1 MRMGCP
7 NAFAKRANCS
17 CSCVSSFFVIVK
29 ITVRKV
35 TIYFLFHKYTIT
47 FFSKSPLK
55 ESHRQVKLKT
65 KHEVLFGQAT
75 IKKKLQQG

>member
-1 MRMGCP
+1 MRIRLSIKP
-7 NAFAKRANCS
+7 NPLKTKQNY
-17 CSCVSSFFVIVK
+17 I
-29 ITVRKV
+29 RKV